1 MRNACSSRR
10 QRARASNWRAEPVR
24 ALAAVFLLCTGA
36 AAQAADYLSI
46 GENAAVLY
54 DAPSREAKPLFV
66 VSRHYPLEVI
76 VNLEAWVKVRDH
88 AGALSW
94 IERKL
99 LTHQRMVVVN
109 APAAD
114 VRTRPENEA
123 PLVFTAVQ
131 NVALELLGTA
141 PGGWLRVRHPDGANG
156 YMRASFAWGA

>member
-1 MRNACSSRR
+1 M
-10 QRARASNWRAEPVR
+10 R
-24 ALAAVFLLCTGA
+24 ALAAALLLAASA
-36 AAQAADYLSI
+36 AAQPADYLSV

-54 DAPSREAKPLFV
+54 DAPSREAKALFV

-99 LTHQRMVVVN
+99 LTNRRMVVVV
-109 APAAD
+109 APSAEA
-114 VRTRPENEA
+114 RQRPEDGA
-123 PLVFTAVQ
+123 PLAFAAAQ
-131 NVALELLGTA
+131 NVALELLGVA

-156 YMRASFAWGA
+156 YLRANLVWGA

>member
-1 MRNACSSRR
+1 
-10 QRARASNWRAEPVR
+10 VR
-24 ALAAVFLLCTGA
+24 ALAAALLLCAG
-36 AAQAADYLSI
+36 AAQAADYLSV

-94 IERKL
+94 IERRL
-99 LTHQRMVVVN
+99 LTDQRMVVVV
-109 APAAD
+109 APSAD
-114 VRTRPENEA
+114 ALQRPENGA
-123 PLVFTAVQ
+123 PLAFVAAQ
-131 NVALELLGTA
+131 NVALELLGIA

-156 YMRASFAWGA
+156 YLRASLVWGA